1 MNPEDINYDIMHSI
15 LTLILTYWQTGVWH
29 LYWHNHW
36 HIVWPVAW
44 HPLWH
49 IFRHWSERKYQHLIW
64 QTSCD
69 IDSEW
74 FWRVFCTIFWHLT
87 GQVFHVTL
95 IWRHISICSDG
106 TWCFVWCASHP
117 MIGPYW
123 PHIGPIWPHM
133 APMDRRFSVNIINGW
148 GYFGKTS
155 MYLPANIRQAAYNAE
170 GILDLTLFDSK

>member
-1 MNPEDINYDIMHSI
+1 MINTFGQNHFTYLYMNPEDINYDIMHSI

-49 IFRHWSERKYQHLIW
+49 IFRHWSEPKYQHLIW

-74 FWRVFCTIFWHLT
+74 FWRVFCNIFWHLT

-133 APMDRRFSVNIINGW
+133 APWIGGSAL
-148 GYFGKTS
+148 TS
-155 MYLPANIRQAAYNAE
+155 STAE
-170 GILDLTLFDSK
+170 AILGRPPCTCPQI